1 METRLLVDRV
11 DDSGLVALLRGQSS
25 VEVNFKALGDL
36 VLNLDLVAEDVGGGP
51 GLGEGQTVGLVGKLG
66 LDVAVDDV
74 RL

>member
-36 VLNLDLVAEDVGGGP
+36 VLNLDLVTEDVGGGP
-51 GLGEGQTVGLVGKLG
+51 GLGEGQTVGLIGELG
-66 LDVAVDDV
+66 LDVAVDGIC
-74 RL
+74 L